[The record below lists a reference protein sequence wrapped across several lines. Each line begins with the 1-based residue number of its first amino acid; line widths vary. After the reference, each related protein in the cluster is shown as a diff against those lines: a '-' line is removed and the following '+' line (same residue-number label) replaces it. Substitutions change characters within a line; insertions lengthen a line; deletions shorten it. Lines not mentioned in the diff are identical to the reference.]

1 MKSVL
6 AILLASCCLVLA
18 VKERAAAQLVRE
30 PIPAPQVPETWLM
43 LKNGSTFSARMLSAG
58 ERVKLRVNNGD
69 IEVRA
74 SEIALTGYSLGDL
87 AEQQWALLHQQQL
100 DKQFPFIDWCAR
112 HHLYDH
118 ADAALAQ
125 MALAGQDPP
134 RVRGYQVRVAR
145 LREIHQEQQAAAAQ
159 LAATPTTSPAPVQ
172 PATTA
177 MPQQTQQPSV
187 AATLAKPPANGYSG
201 DVHDTS
207 IANNKAVNNSPNPA
221 TLPPAAVELFAAR
234 VQPWVVSRC
243 SNVGCHDM
251 NSSNSFKLERYSKQE
266 AIPRS
271 TTLKNLAATT
281 RLIVSEKPEESP
293 LLVMSGR
300 AHGTSLTPPLAAGD
314 GPALAAFREFAGL
327 ATGRELPKEAKPDPA
342 SSSSLNNLPGHITPG
357 RATFPASAADEPTA
371 ENKAAAVINQNSAG
385 WQAAIERQKAY
396 DAEAQKLKNLELNSQ
411 RANEARGLINNAP
424 ATAEQAHAVAEQ
436 KPAPAEQ
443 KPAQKTVTAD
453 LLLPHTNG
461 PSLATP
467 APRNTLITPPELLG
481 NVPAGTPLSD
491 NDAAKSAI
499 ANQTP
504 TAQPPS
510 TTQPAYAA
518 QPVNAVQPA
527 AHYTE
532 VPPVSPSTNMP
543 SANSTPTNL
552 TPPSSPHALPE
563 SLLPKSIAKSRLKP
577 DALPLEEASQGSSSP
592 QALPGTPATSRP
604 ASAISLKEQPAA
616 LPINLNRPRKRF
628 PLPPEDTPPSPAQG
642 TGEIKRR

>member
-18 VKERAAAQLVRE
+18 VKERAAAQLVRV

-43 LKNGSTFSARMLSAG
+43 LKNGSTFAARMLSAG
-58 ERVKLRVNNGD
+58 ERVKLRVNDGD

-87 AEQQWALLHQQQL
+87 AEQQWALLHQQHL
-100 DKQFPFIDWCAR
+100 DKQLPFVDWCAR

-118 ADAALAQ
+118 AEAALAQ
-125 MALAGQDPP
+125 IAIVGQDPP
-134 RVRGYQVRVAR
+134 RIRGYQTRVAR

-159 LAATPTTSPAPVQ
+159 RAAAPPTSPAPAAA
-172 PATTA
+172 ATTA
-177 MPQQTQQPSV
+177 MPPQGLQPTSV
-187 AATLAKPPANGYSG
+187 PALAKPQAYGLTAGEVDSSSSNIQAA
-201 DVHDTS
+201 T
-207 IANNKAVNNSPNPA
+207 NSPNPG
-221 TLPPAAVELFAAR
+221 TLPPAAVELFASR

-281 RLIVSEKPEESP
+281 RLILTEKPEESP

-314 GPALAAFREFAGL
+314 GPALAAFREFAAL
-327 ATGRELPKEAKPDPA
+327 ATGRELPKEAKPDPT
-342 SSSSLNNLPGHITPG
+342 SSSSLNLPGQVTPG
-357 RATFPASAADEPTA
+357 RATFPASAAEEPA
-371 ENKAAAVINQNSAG
+371 PENKAAAVINQNSAG

-396 DAEAQKLKNLELNSQ
+396 DAEAQKLKALETNSQ

-424 ATAEQAHAVAEQ
+424 ATAEQ
-436 KPAPAEQ
+436 
-443 KPAQKTVTAD
+443 KPAQNSVSTD
-453 LLLPHTNG
+453 LLLPQTNT
-461 PSLATP
+461 PSLPTAAPLNGLP
-467 APRNTLITPPELLG
+467 APELLR
-481 NVPAGTPLSD
+481 NLPAGTPLFD
-491 NDAAKSAI
+491 NDAAKAAL
-499 ANQTP
+499 ANQAP
-504 TAQPPS
+504 TAVQSVNTSQPP
-510 TTQPAYAA
+510 
-518 QPVNAVQPA
+518 VNTVQPA
-527 AHYTE
+527 AYYTDA
-532 VPPVSPSTNMP
+532 PPVSPPTNLSQTNLGP
-543 SANSTPTNL
+543 GNL

-577 DALPLEEASQGSSSP
+577 DALPPEEGSSGISSSVPLPSTPGSP
-592 QALPGTPATSRP
+592 LPG
-604 ASAISLKEQPAA
+604 ASVSSKEQPAA
-616 LPINLNRPRKRF
+616 PPINLNRPRKKF
-628 PLPPEDTPPSPAQG
+628 PLPPEDTPPPPAQG